1 LHDFEAL
8 KSETVDWFNW
18 NNFRVRMNKKS
29 LDLNPLFLLFCEIM
43 RSLSLFNFT
52 YEFINDNR
60 NEQIHDEESSDEN
73 IDDEY

>member
-1 LHDFEAL
+1 
-8 KSETVDWFNW
+8 
-18 NNFRVRMNKKS
+18 MNKKS
-29 LDLNPLFLLFCEIM
+29 LDLDPLFLLFCEIM

-60 NEQIHDEESSDEN
+60 DEQIHDEESSDEN